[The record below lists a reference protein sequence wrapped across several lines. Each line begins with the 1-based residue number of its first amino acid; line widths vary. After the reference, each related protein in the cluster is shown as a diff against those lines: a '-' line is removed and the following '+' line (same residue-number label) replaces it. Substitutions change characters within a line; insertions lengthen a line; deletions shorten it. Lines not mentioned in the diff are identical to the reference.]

1 MNFTEAYV
9 CNIGRTHD
17 LSRRMNKRVYSNEK
31 LPVSFDP
38 RPVATNRVHFP
49 MLDARKKSNVAL
61 ENRGFFDSQ
70 RIFSPGDL
78 APFNGYMSKVDDESK
93 LRNII
98 FPMQKGVQSKFI
110 PNSNSDLYNNEKYVI
125 GRKEYNPYVGL
136 FKKENFNPVIPCNTS
151 QIGFETFHNHTRQQ
165 TKNMK

>member
-1 MNFTEAYV
+1 MNFTEAYI

-17 LSRRMNKRVYSNEK
+17 LSRRINKRVYPSEK
-31 LPVSFDP
+31 LPVSIEP

-49 MLDARKKSNVAL
+49 MLDSRKKSQVSL
-61 ENRGFFDSQ
+61 ENRGVFDNQ

-78 APFNGYMSKVDDESK
+78 GPFNGYMSKIDDESK

-98 FPMQKGVQSKFI
+98 FPLQMGAQSKFI
-110 PNSNSDLYNNEKYVI
+110 PGSDSDLFNNEMYAV
-125 GRKEYNPYVGL
+125 GRKEYNPHVGL
-136 FKKENFNPVIPCNTS
+136 YKEEKFDPVIPCNTE
-151 QIGFETFHNHTRQQ
+151 QIGFKTFNNHTRQQ